1 MAACAGGWR
10 ATGRLWAAS
19 YYAKARAEIAE
30 DERRARA
37 KERRAQAGSQ
47 TRAIC
52 DAHLPPARCL
62 AADEGTS
69 TVVTTAYVVPT
80 CESLAERE
88 HPGPYQEDWR
98 RGCEES
104 ADSRSR
110 GLRFPRATATT
121 PRGGYSG
128 RVGEGEDYVPTVIA

>member
-1 MAACAGGWR
+1 MITTRGIPKPVGWGALLLGVTAVAVAGVHDQHR
-10 ATGRLWAAS
+10 AQAREQGRLWAAS

-30 DERRARA
+30 DERRALA
-37 KERRAQAGSQ
+37 KERRAQAGSHR
-47 TRAIC
+47 RAAC

-88 HPGPYQEDWR
+88 HPGPYQDDWR

-104 ADSRSR
+104 ADSRS
-110 GLRFPRATATT
+110 
-121 PRGGYSG
+121 
-128 RVGEGEDYVPTVIA
+128 